1 MTLRSPHDSADPFPR
16 IFTKSEAAEIL
27 RVRESWLEKKAAARR
42 IPFTK
47 LGGSY
52 HFTAE
57 HLQRIAAEF
66 EEMPVFAIQRSL
78 TTQPV
83 PRRKRREPPQTADPR
98 VVPLRA
104 RPPRTPRQKNVAA

>member
-1 MTLRSPHDSADPFPR
+1 MTPRTLLTGADSVPQ
-16 IFTKSEAAEIL
+16 IFTKTEAAEIL

-52 HFTAE
+52 RFTAE

-66 EEMPVFAIQRSL
+66 EETPVVAIQPSV
-78 TTQPV
+78 TTPPV